1 MRPRA
6 YRAFMLIAFAIVV
19 ALWFKIPTVRSAS
32 VVSILVAGIILALS
46 VASILPLPRYIVRK
60 STNSLALKELSA
72 TDRLKA
78 ENDVRGT
85 LFQAIGGALL
95 LLGAFLTWQQVQS
108 GAEQVRVSQR
118 QLEIGQEGQIT
129 ERFTRAI
136 DQLGS
141 KSIDVRLGGIYA
153 LERIAKNSPQDQDA
167 ITDILSAYVRGH
179 SPWKPTASQGQRLNT
194 VDSEYSRKLSELRV
208 LEVRAGDIQ
217 GNSRCTWSPSYGDSK
232 LQ

>member
-179 SPWKPTASQGQRLNT
+179 SPGSQLPHKVNGSIRWTLSTVESSRSCESWRSGQVIFKQFSMYL
-194 VDSEYSRKLSELRV
+194 VAVLR
-208 LEVRAGDIQ
+208 
-217 GNSRCTWSPSYGDSK
+217 
-232 LQ
+232 